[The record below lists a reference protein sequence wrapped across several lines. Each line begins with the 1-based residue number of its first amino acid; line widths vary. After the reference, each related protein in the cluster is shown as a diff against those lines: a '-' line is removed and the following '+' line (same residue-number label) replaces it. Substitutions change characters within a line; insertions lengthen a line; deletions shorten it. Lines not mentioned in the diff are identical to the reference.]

1 MIETMQENKLVCSVE
16 EAGKLL
22 GVSRP
27 TAYKL
32 AHQDGFPVVRI
43 GRAIKVY
50 LPGLYQWIEERAK
63 GGQQN

>member
-1 MIETMQENKLVCSVE
+1 MVETMQENKLTCSVE

-32 AHQDGFPVVRI
+32 AHQEGFPVMRI
-43 GRAIKVY
+43 GRAMRVY
-50 LPGLYQWIEERAK
+50 LPGFYQWIEERTK
-63 GGQQN
+63 EGKQN